1 MNNVELRNLNN
12 VSSALPLE
20 RKSAV
25 KTPYLS
31 VNRKRSG
38 TSLPVSCL
46 ILGEK
51 YFSLYILLTE
61 QISLSDFL
69 FLLEMLGNMSIVVV
83 CFPDCDVINFEINL
97 NFPNKPCP
105 VIGQKSQDK
114 NLNILKTKRAFRM
127 K

>member
-51 YFSLYILLTE
+51 YSSLYILLTE

-69 FLLEMLGNMSIVVV
+69 FLLEM
-83 CFPDCDVINFEINL
+83 
-97 NFPNKPCP
+97 
-105 VIGQKSQDK
+105 
-114 NLNILKTKRAFRM
+114 
-127 K
+127 